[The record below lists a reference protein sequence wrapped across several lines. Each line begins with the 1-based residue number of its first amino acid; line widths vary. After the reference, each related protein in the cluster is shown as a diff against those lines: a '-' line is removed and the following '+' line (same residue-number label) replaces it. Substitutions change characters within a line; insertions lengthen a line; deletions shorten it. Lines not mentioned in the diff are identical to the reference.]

1 METTRKLQKM
11 GGSLALTIPAQMA
24 QEMHLEAGQTV
35 VLSGD
40 ETHIEVRAARWRPSP
55 ELLEF
60 AERFSKK
67 YDKTLKELADR

>member
-1 METTRKLQKM
+1 MEARRKLQKM
-11 GGSLALTIPAQMA
+11 GGSVALTIPAQMA
-24 QEMHLEAGQTV
+24 EAMRLEAGQEV

-40 ETHIEVRAARWRPSP
+40 ETRIEITASRWRPSA

-67 YDKTLKELADR
+67 YDKTLRELADS